1 MKKVEKAV
9 LTVIGVDR
17 TGIIAKLSNTLY
29 ENEVNIIDIQ
39 QNIQQELFTMIMMVD
54 VSGSKVEFDALNA
67 KLQKDG
73 EELGVKVL
81 LMHEDIFNAMH
92 RI

>member
-1 MKKVEKAV
+1 MKKAEKAV

-29 ENEVNIIDIQ
+29 ENDVNIIDIQ
-39 QNIQQELFTMIMMVD
+39 QNIQQELFTMIMMVE
-54 VSGSKVEFDALNA
+54 VSRSKIEFSELTKALEKNG
-67 KLQKDG
+67 Q
-73 EELGVKVL
+73 ELGVKVL